1 MPCRHACAVVVGSNL
16 KALRCWHC
24 RPRCVRAMR
33 HCAQLAW
40 TSSLR
45 PFERLRQMRV
55 ITTTGMIMTKM
66 SWLMTILVIDLIPL
80 KPKRLRLVML
90 AKRKLQSTMTIGNRA
105 VRMRIRRRFQEPF
118 ARMAERGAGPP
129 FALALLRRK
138 LKHAPGLTQPA

>member
-1 MPCRHACAVVVGSNL
+1 
-16 KALRCWHC
+16 
-24 RPRCVRAMR
+24 
-33 HCAQLAW
+33 
-40 TSSLR
+40 
-45 PFERLRQMRV
+45 MRV

-66 SWLMTILVIDLIPL
+66 SWLMTISVIDLIRL

-105 VRMRIRRRFQEPF
+105 VPMRIRRPFQEPF
-118 ARMAERGAGPP
+118 ARMAEKGAGPL